1 MDEVILITA
10 EYSYCRVKKCSYFKE
25 SVLNAKSMQAQRYN
39 REAAGLE
46 GKALPEVKVTLP
58 EEEDFPERTERY
70 IKNKIMLSLK
80 QANSFW
86 TLEKNVVIVR
96 KKN

>member
-10 EYSYCRVKKCSYFKE
+10 EYSYCRVKKCSYSKKP
-25 SVLNAKSMQAQRYN
+25 VLNAKSMQAQRYN
-39 REAAGLE
+39 RGGCQGLE

-70 IKNKIMLSLK
+70 M
-80 QANSFW
+80 
-86 TLEKNVVIVR
+86 
-96 KKN
+96 KKTR